1 MAHHNL
7 KTWPPYFQNILDG
20 LKTFEI
26 RRNDR
31 DFQVGDQ
38 LELHEFEPGHD
49 GGITGRS
56 VLVEVTYMTDW
67 NQRDG
72 YVVMGIRQPQES
84 LVERH
89 NRTWKELTGEGP

>member
-20 LKTFEI
+20 RKTFEI
-26 RRNDR
+26 RKNDR
-31 DFQVGDQ
+31 DFQVGDS
-38 LELHEFEPGHD
+38 LELHEFEPGQG

-56 VLVEVTYMTDW
+56 VLVDVIYMTDW

-72 YVVMGIRQPQES
+72 YVVMAIRQPFES
-84 LVERH
+84 SA
-89 NRTWKELTGEGP
+89 LTPPPSEK